1 MAKVIPV
8 GQPVNDA
15 ERSAIA
21 YLRDRL
27 PDSYILLHNFEIERQ
42 GERFEIDIALLTP
55 HALYLI
61 DVKGTRGTID
71 VYGNKWYPEGRA
83 PYPTPLGKLRG
94 HARTV
99 KGLVTQAHPGR
110 NELND
115 IYVDA
120 AILLTAPDAHLID
133 REQLDSDRVVKLKD
147 AERYFKD
154 ATRIPAR
161 FSKNILQQQGLILH
175 ALKVV
180 KPASAVQRF
189 GHWEVKEK
197 LGAAQAYSEFR
208 A

>member
-1 MAKVIPV
+1 LSCSKKNQEGKLMAKVIPV

-27 PDSYILLHNFEIERQ
+27 PDSFVLLHNFEIERQ

-83 PYPTPLGKLRG
+83 PYPSPLGKLRG

-99 KGLVTQAHPGR
+99 KGLVTQANPVGMSWTVSMSMPPSCSPR
-110 NELND
+110 PM
-115 IYVDA
+115 
-120 AILLTAPDAHLID
+120 LT
-133 REQLDSDRVVKLKD
+133 
-147 AERYFKD
+147 
-154 ATRIPAR
+154 
-161 FSKNILQQQGLILH
+161 
-175 ALKVV
+175 
-180 KPASAVQRF
+180 
-189 GHWEVKEK
+189 
-197 LGAAQAYSEFR
+197 
-208 A
+208 

>member
-1 MAKVIPV
+1 LSCSKKNQEGKLMAKVIPV

-27 PDSYILLHNFEIERQ
+27 PDSFVLLHNFEIERQ

-83 PYPTPLGKLRG
+83 PYPSPLGKLRG

-99 KGLVTQAHPGR
+99 KGLVTQANPGR
-110 NELND
+110 HELED

-120 AILLTAPDAHLID
+120 AILLTAPDAHLND
-133 REQLDSDRVVKLKD
+133 RADVDQKQVV
-147 AERYFKD
+147 
-154 ATRIPAR
+154 
-161 FSKNILQQQGLILH
+161 S
-175 ALKVV
+175 
-180 KPASAVQRF
+180 
-189 GHWEVKEK
+189 
-197 LGAAQAYSEFR
+197 
-208 A
+208 

>member
-83 PYPTPLGKLRG
+83 PYPTPLGKSCAGMHVR
-94 HARTV
+94 
-99 KGLVTQAHPGR
+99 
-110 NELND
+110 
-115 IYVDA
+115 
-120 AILLTAPDAHLID
+120 
-133 REQLDSDRVVKLKD
+133 S
-147 AERYFKD
+147 
-154 ATRIPAR
+154 
-161 FSKNILQQQGLILH
+161 
-175 ALKVV
+175 
-180 KPASAVQRF
+180 
-189 GHWEVKEK
+189 
-197 LGAAQAYSEFR
+197 R
-208 A
+208 AW